1 MLKIGQ
7 QVTSALLNG
16 TIRRLTYWP
25 TRLGNEVLQTIT
37 Q

>member
-1 MLKIGQ
+1 MTIGNAQ
-7 QVTSALLNG
+7 AIANAGS

-25 TRLGNEVLQTIT
+25 TRLPDSTLQAVT